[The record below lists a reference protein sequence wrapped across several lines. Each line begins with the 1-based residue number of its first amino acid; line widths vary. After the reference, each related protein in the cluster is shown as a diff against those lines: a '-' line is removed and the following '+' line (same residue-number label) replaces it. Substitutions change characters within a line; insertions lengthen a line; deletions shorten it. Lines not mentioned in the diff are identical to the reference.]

1 MALAGII
8 ATSTHVAITHPEAGS
23 AETEVLTSSA
33 AELFERQALMPRPR
47 GDAQVPVVYVP
58 AAPPSD
64 AEAAFLVSASMAGSA
79 PAPVAIVPAVRET
92 TIESFLSLGGA
103 ASRVSPVDPVG
114 GDGPPSADAGDASD
128 DGAAAG
134 EPF

>member
-1 MALAGII
+1 M
-8 ATSTHVAITHPEAGS
+8 AITHPEAGS

-47 GDAQVPVVYVP
+47 GNAQVPVVYVP

-64 AEAAFLVSASMAGSA
+64 AEAAFLISASLAGAGPA
-79 PAPVAIVPAVRET
+79 PAAVDPAVQET
-92 TIESFLSLGGA
+92 TIESIVWFGGA
-103 ASRVSPVDPVG
+103 ASRVSPGRSRRRRRAAVRRCGTSP
-114 GDGPPSADAGDASD
+114 SD